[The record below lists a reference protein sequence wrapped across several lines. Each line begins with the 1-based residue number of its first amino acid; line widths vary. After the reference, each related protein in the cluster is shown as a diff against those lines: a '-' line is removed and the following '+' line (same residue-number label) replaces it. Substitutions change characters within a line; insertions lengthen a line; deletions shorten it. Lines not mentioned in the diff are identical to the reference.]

1 MLVENINFTQAQLNA
16 TSGTVKTITD
26 IDLAI
31 NTYNDKHY
39 RPFAIRVNNLSGAAI
54 NFALFTDFEYSAY
67 LLDNT
72 ISNLMPLA
80 NNTKEELN
88 NPLGEITTIFCSGTV
103 ASHTSGV
110 TFVVIKE

>member
-1 MLVENINFTQAQLNA
+1 MLIENINFTQAQLNA

-26 IDLAI
+26 VDIVI
-31 NTYNDKHY
+31 NSNSNKHY
-39 RPFAIRVNNLSGAAI
+39 RPFAIRVNNLSGATI

-67 LLDNT
+67 LLNNA

-88 NPLGEITTIFCSGTV
+88 DPLGEITTIFCSGTV
-103 ASHTSGV
+103 TSHTSGV
-110 TFVVIKE
+110 NFVVIKE